1 MLNSVITDGK
11 EGTQLEK
18 QINNTVEPVQLLLF
32 SGSTVTTLYFV

>member
-1 MLNSVITDGK
+1 MLNPVITDGK

-18 QINNTVEPVQLLLF
+18 QINNTAEPVQLLF